1 MQKRCLRIAW
11 FRIPRHARRVLS
23 VHADGVR
30 YLREN
35 PDVAASGGDPLAHW
49 WTTGAGEGRRMPG
62 VVLVER
68 AGRGGSGRPRRA
80 LVPDPEF
87 SRESAFERLVDQHAD
102 HQAYL
107 DANPDVRVAGLE
119 PVHHWLTSGMLQG
132 RRMPGLD
139 VFLRRSEEREGWT
152 RLRWLGQNV
161 LVRVHDPLPGTIQRA
176 IRAQAQFEPGILAAG
191 PETVGSLRRVEALDL
206 WDRDGLDLAG
216 LLTAMRSTTY
226 SASVVIVVPELAELS
241 HLDVSDDVFAELVAP
256 APRNVLLLVTRQ
268 FERDAPSTVRTPAG
282 VVRRETAVHVLE
294 HLRPGGQAGDGDA
307 LLSRLIHALDPDTVH
322 GLDPRR
328 RLSS

>member
-1 MQKRCLRIAW
+1 MGRRRLRLAW
-11 FRIPRHARRVLS
+11 IRIPRHARRVLS
-23 VHADGVR
+23 LHADGVR

-35 PDVAASGGDPLAHW
+35 PDVAASGGDPLVHW
-49 WTTGAGEGRRMPG
+49 WSTGAGEGRWMPG

-68 AGRGGSGRPRRA
+68 AGRGGRRRTRWA

-87 SRESAFERLVDQHAD
+87 PRESAFERLVDRHAD
-102 HQAYL
+102 RQAYL
-107 DANPDVRVAGLE
+107 NANPDVRVAGLE

-139 VFLRRSEEREGWT
+139 VILRRSEEREGWK
-152 RLRWLGQNV
+152 RLRWLGQDV
-161 LVRVHDPLPGTIQRA
+161 LVRIHEPLPDMIQRA
-176 IRAQAQFEPGILAAG
+176 IRTQAQFEPGILAAG
-191 PETVGSLRRVEALDL
+191 AETVGSLRRVEALDL

-216 LLTAMRSTTY
+216 LLTAIESTTH
-226 SASVVIVVPELAELS
+226 SASVVIVVPELADLS

-256 APRNVLLLVTRQ
+256 AARNVLLLVTRQ
-268 FERDAPSTVRTPAG
+268 FERDAPSKVRTPVG

-294 HLRPGGQAGDGDA
+294 HLRPGGQAGDA
-307 LLSRLIHALDPDTVH
+307 LLARLIHALDPDTVH